1 MTRCLLFVV
10 VVQVL
15 GDLYAS
21 QSGSSSVPALPFG
34 HVCDTHGECCHLS
47 SHWLGDRLVT
57 HEGLGVCVWVQ
68 QIGLCSP
75 SMMTA
80 ILQNNLGMHTSRVR
94 WYSLSLSPLVLS
106 CHVRAAAICRSVQPE
121 TLRMLLSMIVARAE
135 ESDDARGGQI
145 PALLGPLFA
154 VVTCEGFVPE
164 NQVC

>member
-1 MTRCLLFVV
+1 
-10 VVQVL
+10 
-15 GDLYAS
+15 
-21 QSGSSSVPALPFG
+21 
-34 HVCDTHGECCHLS
+34 
-47 SHWLGDRLVT
+47 
-57 HEGLGVCVWVQ
+57 
-68 QIGLCSP
+68 
-75 SMMTA
+75 MMTA

-94 WYSLSLSPLVLS
+94 WYPLSHLLCSL

-121 TLRMLLSMIVARAE
+121 TLRMLLSMIVTRAE